1 MQPAMQHRRGRSM
14 GSGAKERDEDL
25 SLFHEM
31 QKRDRDKRKVVQPHG
46 GGVLDMPPAG
56 RAIASYVYRIPASTP
71 SKIKAGD
78 DLLTSDLDKNDYD
91 WLLTPP
97 STPLISSLDR
107 DSPRA
112 GSHLKMAPLVRSLTA
127 LKTSRLANAT
137 EPSSKIITGNVGAR
151 HSNSN
156 PSFSASGNIP
166 NRRTVAPTTSS
177 KTASRPSTPTGRATI
192 PSTAS
197 SRPPSLSRPPTPT
210 RRPSTPSLHQSQAA
224 GTTVRSSSVSKASS
238 STSRSSASSRGS
250 SPTMRPRPWQPATM
264 LGFSSEP
271 PPNLRTTLPER
282 STSNTRGSAASTRP
296 GIVNST
302 KTSQPET
309 VDASNRSRRQ
319 SCSPLL
325 ARSRLTSNGLSG
337 DRTNLGTDK
346 QTNGIVGVSVPA
358 SMDSRMAEK
367 VNRARS
373 AALVQD
379 DRSLS
384 SSNAQ
389 VRQPMKCNTRDS
401 SGFGRNLSKKSL
413 DMALRHM
420 DIRRSTPNGFRPLIS
435 NIPASALYSV
445 RTGSSRLV
453 ASNSSAQSPIATS
466 SNASSEHSMVMVA
479 EPEGSEQGDEEVV
492 SERGSKESPMSQPDS
507 VFSLSKEV
515 TLTAWAGSP
524 DYRDDS
530 VELMQLFRQGI
541 ERFSGSESPLVCQ
554 HGSAIDCGHCRAG
567 TR

>member
-97 STPLISSLDR
+97 GTPLFSSLDQDAHR
-107 DSPRA
+107 VGSP
-112 GSHLKMAPLVRSLTA
+112 LKVAPLVRSLAA

-137 EPSSKIITGNVGAR
+137 EPSSKHMTGRVGVH
-151 HSNSN
+151 HSNSRA
-156 PSFSASGNIP
+156 SFSASGSIP
-166 NRRTVAPTTSS
+166 NRRTAVPAPNP
-177 KTASRPSTPTGRATI
+177 KTASRPSTPSGRSAI
-192 PSTAS
+192 PSIAFPRSTV
-197 SRPPSLSRPPTPT
+197 SLSRPSTPS
-210 RRPSTPSLHQSQAA
+210 RRPSTPNPRQSQPA
-224 GTTVRSSSVSKASS
+224 GTTVRSSSVSKAC
-238 STSRSSASSRGS
+238 SSASRSAASSRVS
-250 SPTMRPRPWQPATM
+250 SPTIRPRPWQPATM

-282 STSNTRGSAASTRP
+282 STSNTRGSAVSTRP
-296 GIVNST
+296 GVVTAT
-302 KTSQPET
+302 KTTQPEA

-319 SCSPLL
+319 PCSSLG
-325 ARSRLTSNGLSG
+325 AKCRLTSEGLNGG
-337 DRTNLGTDK
+337 RTKLGTNK
-346 QTNGIVGVSVPA
+346 QTNGIMDVSVPTVVE
-358 SMDSRMAEK
+358 SRMAEK
-367 VNRARS
+367 VNRGRS
-373 AALVQD
+373 AAMLEEQ
-379 DRSLS
+379 SPATS
-384 SSNAQ
+384 YGQ
-389 VRQPMKCNTRDS
+389 GTQMKSTRNS
-401 SGFGRNLSKKSL
+401 SGFGRNFSKKSL
-413 DMALRHM
+413 EMALRHM
-420 DIRRSTPNGFRPLIS
+420 DVRQSTPNGFRPLIS

-445 RTGSSRLV
+445 RAGGARVIHNNSLV
-453 ASNSSAQSPIATS
+453 HSPIAS
-466 SNASSEHSMVMVA
+466 SNGSSEYSSMVTGP
-479 EPEGSEQGDEEVV
+479 ELEGSEQGDEEVS
-492 SERGSKESPMSQPDS
+492 SEKGSKESPMSQPDS